1 MKVMILGSNGQLG
14 KSLKQCFKKTDY
26 KCYFFN
32 KNDLDI
38 NDQIKLNKKFNSI
51 KPNIIINACAYTNVD
66 KAEENFNEANNVNNL
81 SVGML
86 AQHCLNNDCFLIHIS
101 TDYVFDGFSESPY
114 KEDDKKNPL
123 GVYGRTKLDGEN
135 RILESNCKFC
145 IIRTSWLFSEFGNN
159 FLKSILNLAS
169 KNNEI
174 PVISDQI
181 GAPTYSGD
189 ISRAIITILPFI
201 KNGAITNEILHYSGK
216 TFCSWFEFAKN
227 IIEIAKE
234 EKILKNIPI
243 LKKIPSSEYPAK
255 AKRPLNSSLSSEK
268 MSTQFRIKPSDWKK
282 GIKEVIRSLKKNRT
296 YDFKIKNIMK
306 SNNIITL

>member
-14 KSLKQCFKKTDY
+14 KSLKQCFKKTNY

-32 KNDLDI
+32 RNDLDI
-38 NDQIKLNKKFNSI
+38 NDQVKLNKKFISI

-86 AQHCLNNDCFLIHIS
+86 AQQCLNNDCFLIHIS

-135 RILESNCKFC
+135 KILDSNCKFC

-159 FLKSILNLAS
+159 FLKSILNIAS

-181 GAPTYSGD
+181 GAPTYSYD

-201 KNGAITNEILHYSGK
+201 KNGIITNEIFHYSGK
-216 TFCSWFEFAKN
+216 TFCSWYEFAKN

-234 EKILKNIPI
+234 EKILKSGKNAGDKYFIVHRYMKSLEDYN
-243 LKKIPSSEYPAK
+243 LKKYPK
-255 AKRPLNSSLSSEK
+255 YTKHQKRIFYPHKKWLLLK
-268 MSTQFRIKPSDWKK
+268 PGKKKKRIK
-282 GIKEVIRSLKKNRT
+282 
-296 YDFKIKNIMK
+296 
-306 SNNIITL
+306 ITLK

>member
-14 KSLKQCFKKTDY
+14 KSLKQYFKKTNY

-32 KNDLDI
+32 RNDLDI
-38 NDQIKLNKKFNSI
+38 NHQIKLNEKLISI

-101 TDYVFDGFSESPY
+101 TDYVFDGFSKNPY

-135 RILESNCKFC
+135 KILDSGCKFC

-189 ISRAIITILPFI
+189 ISQAIIAILPFI
-201 KNGAITNEILHYSGK
+201 KNGTITNEIFHYSGK
-216 TFCSWFEFAKN
+216 AFCSWYEFAKN
-227 IIEIAKE
+227 IIEIAKA
-234 EKILKNIPI
+234 EKILKNIPK
-243 LKKIPSSEYPAK
+243 LKKIPASEYPAT
-255 AKRPLNSSLSSEK
+255 AKRPLNSSLSSKK
-268 MSTQFRIKPSDWKK
+268 MCTQFSIKPSDWKK
-282 GIKEVIRSLKKNRT
+282 GIKEAIRSLKKNRT

-306 SNNIITL
+306 SNDMITL